1 MLFASCCWLV
11 GDPPLWRRRP
21 NGPSRIVGALGCSPQ
36 LPTTPGGLAADGARG
51 PPLFVASGAL
61 HGLCSGKA
69 EPFDVPLLNPGAG
82 SEPPLWLFL
91 MA

>member
-1 MLFASCCWLV
+1 MLLLGLLV
-11 GDPPLWRRRP
+11 HWAALLGFPPHRVGLLLTARR
-21 NGPSRIVGALGCSPQ
+21 A
-36 LPTTPGGLAADGARG
+36 
-51 PPLFVASGAL
+51 PPLFVVSGAL